1 MELNEDDVEEVVE
14 EQIYIYMLC
23 EFHPKALIKYKKL
36 KKEYIHTY
44 IHSGVWS
51 SERVLWCIYG
61 GREESERDK

>member
-1 MELNEDDVEEVVE
+1 
-14 EQIYIYMLC
+14 MLC
-23 EFHPKALIKYKKL
+23 EFHLKALIKYKKL
-36 KKEYIHTY
+36 KKEYIYTY